1 MATQWLRRARLLA
14 ACAVGLVLA
23 ACGGGSIESQLHPS
37 RIVAFGDAFAD
48 LGQNGARYTV
58 NDGSVNNWTQFVA
71 NAFALPLAPSAT
83 GGSSYARGT
92 ARLLAKPDASGSNA
106 TPTVKEQIDTFLAG
120 QSFSANDLVIV
131 NAGIGDVT
139 VQAQAAITGAQT
151 RDQMLA
157 NVAQAG
163 RDLGAQVRRLV
174 QAGATHVV
182 VVGPYN
188 LGRSPWAIQ
197 LKQESLLQDASSRF
211 NEQMLV
217 SVVDLGAN
225 VLYVDAAL
233 YLNLVS
239 SAPTSYE
246 FNNATEVSCTSIDAG
261 AGIGTGANQVN
272 SNLCNS
278 GTLAFPADPKR
289 SMWADRIYPTPLAH
303 RLFGE
308 YAYNR
313 IRERW

>member
-1 MATQWLRRARLLA
+1 MATQWLRRAWLLA
-14 ACAVGLVLA
+14 ACASSLVLA
-23 ACGGGSIESQLHPS
+23 ACGGGSIESQFHPT

-71 NAFALPLAPSAT
+71 NAFSVSLAPSAS
-83 GGSSYARGT
+83 GGTSYARGT
-92 ARLLAKPDASGSNA
+92 ARVLAKPDASGNAA
-106 TPTVKEQIDTFLAG
+106 TPTVKEQIDGYLAG
-120 QSFSANDLVIV
+120 QTLGVNDLVIV
-131 NAGIGDVT
+131 NAGIADVT
-139 VQAQAAITGAQT
+139 VQAHAAITGAQT

-157 NVAQAG
+157 AIGQAG
-163 RDLGAQVRRLV
+163 RDLGTQVRRLV

-188 LGRSPWAIQ
+188 LGRSPWALQ
-197 LKQESLLQDASSRF
+197 LKQESLLLDASSRF

-217 SVVDLGAN
+217 SIVDLGAN
-225 VLYVDAAL
+225 VLFVDAAL

-239 SAPTSYE
+239 SSPVGYE
-246 FNNATEVSCTSIDAG
+246 FNNATEVLCNSIDAG
-261 AGIGTGANQVN
+261 AGIGTGAGQVN

-278 GTLAFPADPKR
+278 GTLASTDTKR
-289 SMWADRIYPTPLAH
+289 TMWADRIYPTPHAH

-313 IRERW
+313 IKERW

>member
-1 MATQWLRRARLLA
+1 LRRAWLLA
-14 ACAVGLVLA
+14 ACASSLVLA
-23 ACGGGSIESQLHPS
+23 ACGGGSIESQLHPT

-71 NAFALPLAPSAT
+71 NAFAVPLAPSA
-83 GGSSYARGT
+83 GGGTSYARGT
-92 ARLLAKPDASGSNA
+92 ARVLAKPDASGNA
-106 TPTVKEQIDTFLAG
+106 ATLTVKEQIDTYLAG
-120 QSFSANDLVIV
+120 QTFNTTDLVIV
-131 NAGIGDVT
+131 NAGIADVT
-139 VQAQAAITGAQT
+139 VQAHAAITGAQT

-157 NVAQAG
+157 AVGQAG
-163 RDLGAQVRRLV
+163 RDLGTQVRRLV
-174 QAGATHVV
+174 QAGAIHVV

-188 LGRSPWAIQ
+188 LGRSPWALQ
-197 LKQESLLQDASSRF
+197 LKQESLLLDASSRF

-217 SVVDLGAN
+217 SIVDLGAN

-239 SAPTSYE
+239 SAPTAYE
-246 FNNATEVSCTSIDAG
+246 FNNATEVLCNSIDVG
-261 AGIGTGANQVN
+261 AGIGTGAGQVN

-278 GTLAFPADPKR
+278 GTLASTDTKR
-289 SMWADRIYPTPLAH
+289 TMWADRIYPTPLAH

-313 IRERW
+313 IKERW